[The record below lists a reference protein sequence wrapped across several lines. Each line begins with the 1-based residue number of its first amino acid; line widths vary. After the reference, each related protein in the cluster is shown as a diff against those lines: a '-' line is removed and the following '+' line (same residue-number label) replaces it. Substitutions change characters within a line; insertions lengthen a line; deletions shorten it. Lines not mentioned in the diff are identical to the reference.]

1 MLSDYTREEQLD
13 VLADITAMLTLALD
27 DDRDELERYVEFL
40 DGDDEKLRR
49 LLASTVV
56 LYGEAFSRLGGEQ
69 GFDPQTVT
77 RRIALAESCE
87 RWGVRAQG

>member
-1 MLSDYTREEQLD
+1 MPSEYTREQQLD
-13 VLADITAMLTLALD
+13 ALADITAMLTLALD
-27 DDRDELERYVEFL
+27 DDRDALERYVASL

-49 LLASTVV
+49 LLASVVV

-69 GFDPQTVT
+69 GFDPHIVT

-87 RWGVRAQG
+87 RWGVRAEG